1 MRLIIALLLSTGLQ
15 VCALAQSDSTNV
27 AFVSYWSVGDAWHF
41 KITKIKE
48 QWKEGALTK
57 KDSSQYIARLEVID
71 STEKAYKIKWSFENT
86 VLSSFK
92 PSSQLLERLSK
103 YKMPEIIYTISELG
117 EFTGVENWEEIG
129 KMMNEMMDDMI
140 EVKRKES
147 NESAE
152 KFKKAIQPLIAVY
165 SSRQGIE
172 ELIVKD
178 LRYIHF
184 PFGIQ
189 CKIKEVILYE
199 EQIPNMFGGEAI
211 RGDAK
216 LFLESADTLQKRSI
230 LVNQMKINADDAKAL
245 VLQVLKKM
253 GLPDQQLSE
262 EMKTARLD
270 IFDNNHFEYFY
281 YPGIPVKIET
291 ERISVIKMDA
301 KETRSIDKT
310 IIELTE

>member
-92 PSSQLLERLSK
+92 PSSQLSERLSK
-103 YKMPEIIYTISELG
+103 YKMPQIIYTTSELG

-165 SSRQGIE
+165 
-172 ELIVKD
+172 